1 MSKEQ
6 ETIKRDKH
14 IEKESNTISTNKK
27 HNKNFKFRALDIFD
41 KILALAKDRIF
52 ELKNT
57 SEHIT

>member
-6 ETIKRDKH
+6 ETIERYKH
-14 IEKESNTISTNKK
+14 IEKESNTISRNKK
-27 HNKNFKFRALDIFD
+27 HNKNFKFSALDIFD